1 MLPSRIDTGITSVYE
16 AYHAQEGSLPASVLG
31 LLSEDDVT
39 RTREVLVNEMGGP
52 KPEELVAW
60 LMAGE
65 CPLDALQECAG
76 WMELMW
82 TEQGLPV
89 DDHVIVSA
97 AGVARLVRF
106 KLLALKAQW
115 EELESEDV
123 RFPLAPVVKA
133 WQERPQLVE
142 PERRARGIIP
152 ATFARRNHRLPFLSN
167 PQPPALPGYV
177 ESDITQAH
185 LPGLIPDRPPLPAL
199 LSLYDRAAAPLR
211 RGRGAALSLR
221 LFIESLLSLPVA
233 ARDGRLHELRFTI
246 REVAGEW
253 LGWNL
258 KDYRPTGAQKG
269 MALRRA
275 VNEVRGMFV
284 DMPQGGLYYPISP
297 LAISGLKLEDQL
309 AVIVC
314 LPSGSDVGPPVDRT
328 ILRQLGK
335 VSGPAYRAY
344 LALCCEWDRVGG
356 HNGRLIRPTRPG
368 VMRSSGGH
376 VVDNQGNVLLGKGDR
391 PVNSPYHPNAVRT
404 GRSEANPARFKYRE
418 YSSDDLIGIC
428 YPAEVLTRD
437 SDLRKYK
444 HRARKAIID
453 IVAMGGCTIERLG
466 SNPRNDGLP
475 WRVMPPDP
483 YWPPDIYLTV
493 ELGSSNYQQL
503 PANVLL
509 AAGSGVTSVGV
520 DVSE

>member
-1 MLPSRIDTGITSVYE
+1 MLPSRTDTVTASVYE
-16 AYHAQEGSLPASVLG
+16 VYHAQEGSPQALVLEAPSG
-31 LLSEDDVT
+31 ENVT
-39 RTREVLVNEMGGP
+39 QTREVLVNEMDGP
-52 KPEELVAW
+52 EPEELFAW

-65 CPLDALQECAG
+65 CPLDALQECVG
-76 WMELMW
+76 WMEQMW
-82 TEQGLPV
+82 AEQGLPIDGQV
-89 DDHVIVSA
+89 MVSA

-106 KLLALKAQW
+106 KLPDLKVQW
-115 EELESEDV
+115 EELEAQDV

-142 PERRARGIIP
+142 PERRAKGIIP

-167 PQPPALPGYV
+167 PQPPALPGYI
-177 ESDITQAH
+177 ESDVPQAH

-269 MALRRA
+269 LALRRA

-309 AVIVC
+309 AMIVC

-335 VSGPAYRAY
+335 ISGPAYRAY

-356 HNGRLIRPTRPG
+356 HNGKLIRPTRPG

-376 VVDNQGNVLLGKGDR
+376 VVDNQGNVLLGRGDR
-391 PVNSPYHPNAVRT
+391 PLSSPYHPSAVRT
-404 GRSEANPARFKYRE
+404 GRSEANPARFNYRE

-428 YPAEVLTRD
+428 YPSEVLARD

-444 HRARKAIID
+444 HRARKAIVD
-453 IVAMGGCTIERLG
+453 IEAMGGCTIERLG

-483 YWPPDIYLTV
+483 HWPPDAYPTTAM
-493 ELGSSNYQQL
+493 SNSDYQQL
-503 PANVLL
+503 TADVLL
-509 AAGSGVTSVGV
+509 SA
-520 DVSE
+520 

>member
-1 MLPSRIDTGITSVYE
+1 MTSVYE
-16 AYHAQEGSLPASVLG
+16 VYHAQDDNLPASTLG
-31 LLSEDDVT
+31 VPSEDDVT
-39 RTREVLVNEMGGP
+39 QTREVLVNEMGGP
-52 KPEELVAW
+52 EPEELIAW

-76 WMELMW
+76 WMERMW
-82 TEQGLPV
+82 EEQGLPV
-89 DDHVIVSA
+89 VDRVMVSA
-97 AGVARLVRF
+97 AGVGQTGAF
-106 KLLALKAQW
+106 QATGPEGPMGGSQGPGH
-115 EELESEDV
+115 
-123 RFPLAPVVKA
+123 PLPAGAGGEGVAGTSPA
-133 WQERPQLVE
+133 GGTGASHQGHHSGDFRPRNQQL
-142 PERRARGIIP
+142 P
-152 ATFARRNHRLPFLSN
+152 LPSN

-177 ESDITQAH
+177 ESDVPQAH

-221 LFIESLLSLPVA
+221 LFIESLLSLQWRPA
-233 ARDGRLHELRFTI
+233 DGRLHELRFTI

-269 MALRRA
+269 LALRRA

-309 AVIVC
+309 AMIVC
-314 LPSGSDVGPPVDRT
+314 LPSGSDVGPPVDRA

-368 VMRSSGGH
+368 VMRSAAGH
-376 VVDNQGNVLLGKGDR
+376 VVDSQGNVLLGKGDR
-391 PVNSPYHPNAVRT
+391 PLSSPYHSSAVRT
-404 GRSEANPARFKYRE
+404 GRSEANPARFNYRE
-418 YSSDDLIGIC
+418 YSSDRPHRDL
-428 YPAEVLTRD
+428 L
-437 SDLRKYK
+437 SD
-444 HRARKAIID
+444 
-453 IVAMGGCTIERLG
+453 
-466 SNPRNDGLP
+466 
-475 WRVMPPDP
+475 
-483 YWPPDIYLTV
+483 
-493 ELGSSNYQQL
+493 
-503 PANVLL
+503 
-509 AAGSGVTSVGV
+509 
-520 DVSE
+520 

>member
-1 MLPSRIDTGITSVYE
+1 MTSVYE
-16 AYHAQEGSLPASVLG
+16 VYYARDENLPASILG
-31 LLSEDDVT
+31 VPSKDDVAQT
-39 RTREVLVNEMGGP
+39 RAVLVSEMGGP
-52 KPEELVAW
+52 EPEELITW

-76 WMELMW
+76 WMERMW

-89 DDHVIVSA
+89 YDHVMVSA

-106 KLLALKAQW
+106 RLPALKAQW
-115 EELESEDV
+115 EELEGQDI

-142 PERRARGIIP
+142 PERRPKGIIP
-152 ATFARRNHRLPFLSN
+152 ATFARRNQQLPLPSN

-177 ESDITQAH
+177 ESDVPQAH

-269 MALRRA
+269 LALRRA

-309 AVIVC
+309 AMIVC
-314 LPSGSDVGPPVDRT
+314 LPSGSDVGPPVDRA

-368 VMRSSGGH
+368 VMRSAAGH
-376 VVDNQGNVLLGKGDR
+376 VVDSQGNVLLGKGDR
-391 PVNSPYHPNAVRT
+391 PLSSPYHPSAVRT
-404 GRSEANPARFKYRE
+404 GRSEANPARFNYRE

-428 YPAEVLTRD
+428 YPTEVLTRD

-444 HRARKAIID
+444 LRARKAIID
-453 IVAMGGCTIERLG
+453 IEAMGGCTIERLG

-483 YWPPDIYLTV
+483 HWPPDTYPTAAM
-493 ELGSSNYQQL
+493 GSPHYRQL

-509 AAGSGVTSVGV
+509 AAG
-520 DVSE
+520 

>member
-1 MLPSRIDTGITSVYE
+1 MLPSRTDAATASIYE
-16 AYHAQEGSLPASVLG
+16 VYHAQEGSLQASVLEAP
-31 LLSEDDVT
+31 SEDYVAQ
-39 RTREVLVNEMGGP
+39 TREVLVNEMDGP
-52 KPEELVAW
+52 EPEELVAW

-65 CPLDALQECAG
+65 CPLDALQECVG
-76 WMELMW
+76 WMEQMW
-82 TEQGLPV
+82 TEQGLPIDGQV
-89 DDHVIVSA
+89 MVSA
-97 AGVARLVRF
+97 AGVARLVSF
-106 KLLALKAQW
+106 KLPDLKAQW
-115 EELESEDV
+115 EELEGRDV

-142 PERRARGIIP
+142 PERRAKGIIP
-152 ATFARRNHRLPFLSN
+152 ATFARRNHRLPFLSS

-177 ESDITQAH
+177 ESDVPQAH

-221 LFIESLLSLPVA
+221 LFIESLLSLPVI
-233 ARDGRLHELRFTI
+233 ARDGRLHELRFTV

-269 MALRRA
+269 LALRRA

-309 AVIVC
+309 AMIVC

-356 HNGRLIRPTRPG
+356 HNGKLIRPTRPG
-368 VMRSSGGH
+368 VMRSSSGH
-376 VVDNQGNVLLGKGDR
+376 VVDNQGIVLLGKGER
-391 PVNSPYHPNAVRT
+391 PVYSPYHPNAVRT

-418 YSSDDLIGIC
+418 YSSDDLISIC
-428 YPAEVLTRD
+428 YPTEVLTRD

-444 HRARKAIID
+444 LRSRKAIID
-453 IVAMGGCTIERLG
+453 IEAMGGCTIERLG
-466 SNPRNDGLP
+466 NNPRNDGLP

-483 YWPPDIYLTV
+483 HWPPDSYPTA
-493 ELGSSNYQQL
+493 ELGSSDYQQL
-503 PANVLL
+503 PADVLI
-509 AAGSGVTSVGV
+509 AAG
-520 DVSE
+520 

>member
-1 MLPSRIDTGITSVYE
+1 MTLPQAMFGLCNAVIQATNGTPKHLGTSTKFGDGINRVDSPE
-16 AYHAQEGSLPASVLG
+16 
-31 LLSEDDVT
+31 
-39 RTREVLVNEMGGP
+39 
-52 KPEELVAW
+52 PEELVVW

-76 WMELMW
+76 WMERMW

-89 DDHVIVSA
+89 DGHVMVSA
-97 AGVARLVRF
+97 AGVARTVRF

-115 EELESEDV
+115 EELEGEDV
-123 RFPLAPVVKA
+123 RFPLASVVKA

-177 ESDITQAH
+177 ESDIAQAH

-344 LALCCEWDRVGG
+344 LALCCEWDRMGG
-356 HNGRLIRPTRPG
+356 HNGRLIRPHPSRRDAIVRRSRCGQPG
-368 VMRSSGGH
+368 
-376 VVDNQGNVLLGKGDR
+376 Q
-391 PVNSPYHPNAVRT
+391 RT
-404 GRSEANPARFKYRE
+404 AGQGRSASELALPSQRRANRPQRSEPRALQIPRVFIRRPHR
-418 YSSDDLIGIC
+418 DL
-428 YPAEVLTRD
+428 L
-437 SDLRKYK
+437 
-444 HRARKAIID
+444 
-453 IVAMGGCTIERLG
+453 
-466 SNPRNDGLP
+466 
-475 WRVMPPDP
+475 
-483 YWPPDIYLTV
+483 
-493 ELGSSNYQQL
+493 
-503 PANVLL
+503 
-509 AAGSGVTSVGV
+509 SG
-520 DVSE
+520 